1 MLSRPFII
9 NTSYY
14 SFELPNLR
22 LEGPDT
28 PEGLPSPIAH
38 VALQCQLGEVM
49 AKYPMFREA
58 SYLQRKRDQSKKQ
71 LKIGW
76 LPSRLP
82 IASRARIRNGTKT
95 TIMLCPALSIKCHR
109 TYDDSRATKIDTHKD
124 CGLKHV

>member
-49 AKYPMFREA
+49 AKYPMFRGGILSPAQAGPIQKAAENWMA
-58 SYLQRKRDQSKKQ
+58 SFPPAYS
-71 LKIGW
+71 
-76 LPSRLP
+76 
-82 IASRARIRNGTKT
+82 IAS
-95 TIMLCPALSIKCHR
+95 P
-109 TYDDSRATKIDTHKD
+109 DTQWDKD
-124 CGLKHV
+124 YHYAMSSAIN